1 MNKRAELLHEY
12 LHNILSLK
20 NLCKYEGMNSLC
32 EYGGLTRA
40 EAYFDVLR
48 KHTSEELAME
58 EAEDV

>member
-1 MNKRAELLHEY
+1 MEKRADLLREY

-20 NLCKYEGMNSLC
+20 NLCKFGGMTNPC

-40 EAYFDVLR
+40 EAYFDALK